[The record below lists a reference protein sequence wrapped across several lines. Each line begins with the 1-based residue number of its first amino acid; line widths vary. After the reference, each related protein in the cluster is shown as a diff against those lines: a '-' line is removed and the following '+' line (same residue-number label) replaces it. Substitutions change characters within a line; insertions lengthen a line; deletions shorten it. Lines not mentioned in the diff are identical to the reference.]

1 MAISATQVLLGILLL
16 GGYLLLIVQQGVAI
30 SNGEKLD
37 GNAFHT
43 QYTTSFIFGSLIV
56 ISVTSYLLYDKRNED
71 LFRYLVLVGAIGGIA
86 LSMMMI
92 HFTKLRLNYATM
104 D

>member
-16 GGYLLLIVQQGVAI
+16 GGYLLLTVQQGIALA
-30 SNGEKLD
+30 NGEKLD

-43 QYTTSFIFGSLIV
+43 QYTTSFVFGSVIV
-56 ISVTSYLLYDKRNED
+56 LFVTMYLLYDKTYED
-71 LFRYLVLVGAIGGIA
+71 TFRYLVFIGAIGGIA
-86 LSMMMI
+86 LSMMLL